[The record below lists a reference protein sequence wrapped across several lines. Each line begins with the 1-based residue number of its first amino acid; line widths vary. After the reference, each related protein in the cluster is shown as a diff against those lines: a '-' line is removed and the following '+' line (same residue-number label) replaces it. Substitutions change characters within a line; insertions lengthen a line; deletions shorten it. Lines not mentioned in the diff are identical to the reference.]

1 MLYDP
6 NMSSLRGTEEF
17 APSRAALSPRALC
30 DDGNI
35 LFGITSHV
43 LIKHLKCSYH
53 GEKRKF

>member
-43 LIKHLKCSYH
+43 LIKQLKYSYCD
-53 GEKRKF
+53 ERSKF